1 MTPQQL
7 LADVTSGKFKPVY
20 YFFGSED
27 YRIIEAEKF
36 LAAQFLPNLQLTT
49 NYRRLNGKK
58 TSATDIIAELSVYP
72 MLGERQV
79 FSISDFQSFKPKE
92 IERILKVLQPPDPNR
107 VVILTSPSDKAP
119 RKKSAFYGTMSGAA
133 ELVEFKKL
141 TPGESA
147 GMIARRLDKHGIK
160 IDKEALGLLVD
171 LIAGNRGALEVET
184 EKLIN
189 YRQADEAVTTED
201 IRKLAAG
208 YEVYS
213 IFELADKIVAGN
225 TRQVLA
231 QVEQVLAEGTS
242 PTGILYHLGT
252 HFLSLYLVKNGKP
265 LDPRRRFLTSRFR
278 EQAGKY
284 SNQQLEKMI
293 IQIAETDAELR
304 RTPLKPETLLESL
317 ILQLMKAA

>member
-7 LADVTSGKFKPVY
+7 LAEVTSGKFKPVY
-20 YFFGSED
+20 YFYGSED
-27 YRIIEAEKF
+27 FRIIEAEKY
-36 LAAQFLPNLQLTT
+36 LAAQFLPNLQITT
-49 NYRRLNGKK
+49 NYRRLDGRK
-58 TSATDIIAELSVYP
+58 TSATDIVAELSVYP

-92 IERILKVLQPPDPNR
+92 IERILRILQPPDPNR

-119 RKKSAFYGTMSGAA
+119 KRKSTFYNTMSGAA

-141 TPGESA
+141 TPGESRL
-147 GMIARRLDKHGIK
+147 IVKRRLDKREIR
-160 IDKEALGLLVD
+160 IEDAALDLLVE
-171 LIAGNRGALEVET
+171 LIAGNRGALDVET

-189 YRQADEAVTTED
+189 YRQPGETITTDD

-225 TRQVLA
+225 TLQVLA
-231 QVEQVLAEGTS
+231 QVKQVLAEGTS
-242 PTGILYHLGT
+242 PTGVLYHLGA
-252 HFLSLYLVKNGKP
+252 HFVSLYLVKNGKP
-265 LDPRRRFLTSRFR
+265 LEARRRFLTQRFR
-278 EQAGKY
+278 SQAGKY
-284 SNQQLEKMI
+284 SNQQLERMI
-293 IQIAETDAELR
+293 IQIGETDAELR

>member
-1 MTPQQL
+1 MTPLQL

-27 YRIIEAEKF
+27 FRIIEAEKY

-92 IERILKVLQPPDPNR
+92 IERILKILQPPDPNR
-107 VVILTSPSDKAP
+107 VVILTSPADKAP
-119 RKKSAFYGTMSGAA
+119 KKKSAFYSTMSGAA
-133 ELVEFKKL
+133 ALVEFKKL
-141 TPGESA
+141 TPDESKLN
-147 GMIARRLDKHGIK
+147 INRRLHKHDIK
-160 IDKEALGLLVD
+160 IEETALNLLVE
-171 LIAGNRGALEVET
+171 LIAGNRGALDVET

-189 YRQADEAVTTED
+189 YRQPGETVTKDD
-201 IRKLAAG
+201 IRKLATG

-225 TRQVLA
+225 ARQVLA
-231 QVEQVLAEGTS
+231 QVKQVLAEGTS
-242 PTGILYHLGT
+242 PTGVLYHLGS
-252 HFLSLYLVKNGKP
+252 HFVSLYLVKNGKP
-265 LDPRRRFLTSRFR
+265 LDNRRRWLTPHFR
-278 EQAGKY
+278 AQAGKY
-284 SNQQLEKMI
+284 NNQQLERMI
-293 IQIAETDAELR
+293 IQIGDTDAELR

-317 ILQLMKAA
+317 IMQLMKVA

>member
-27 YRIIEAEKF
+27 FRIIEAEKF
-36 LAAQFLPNLQLTT
+36 LAAQFLPNRQLTT

-92 IERILKVLQPPDPNR
+92 IERILNVLQPPDPNR
-107 VVILTSPSDKAP
+107 IVVLSSPSDKAP
-119 RKKSAFYGTMSGAA
+119 RKKSPFYGTMAGAA

-141 TPGESA
+141 TSDEGKS
-147 GMIARRLDKHGIK
+147 MIRRRLERHQLK
-160 IDKEALGLLVD
+160 IEDRALDLLVD
-171 LIAGNRGALEVET
+171 LIAGNRGALDVET

-189 YRQADEAVTTED
+189 YRAAGETVTTED
-201 IRKLAAG
+201 IRVLAAG

-225 TRQVLA
+225 TRHVLA
-231 QVEQVLAEGTS
+231 QVKQVLAEGTS
-242 PTGILYHLGT
+242 PTGVLYHLGS
-252 HFLSLYLVKNGKP
+252 HFVSLYLVKNGKP
-265 LDPRRRFLTSRFR
+265 LEPYRKFLTSRFR
-278 EQAGKY
+278 TQAARY

-304 RTPLKPETLLESL
+304 HSPLKSETLLETL